1 MRPIST
7 LVMLSTLVVPSS
19 FAADISPGKWVLSI
33 ETRVAASP
41 DFAPQPYTLNQ
52 CLNQQDAQ
60 DPSCVLGGMANPG
73 ASDCTYTE
81 KSFSGSTFRFKMHCA
96 GSFGI
101 QASGEISYT
110 STTMDG
116 NIVSTATVLGQQA
129 EFQMKVSG
137 HRLGDCT
144 QNDKVSAG
152 PNSAA
157 P

>member
-1 MRPIST
+1 MRSIST
-7 LVMLSTLVVPSS
+7 LILLSLIAPSS
-19 FAADISPGKWVLSI
+19 FAADISAGKWALSM

-52 CLNQQDAQ
+52 CLTEQDAH
-60 DPSCVLGGMANPG
+60 DPSRVLGGMANPG

-101 QASGEISYT
+101 QASGEVTYT

-116 NIVSTATVLGQQA
+116 NIVSTATVLGQPA
-129 EFQMKVSG
+129 EFQLKVSG
-137 HRLGDCT
+137 RRLGECT
-144 QNDKVSAG
+144 QNGEVNAG
-152 PNSAA
+152 ANSASR
-157 P
+157 

>member
-1 MRPIST
+1 MRPISI
-7 LVMLSTLVVPSS
+7 LILLSLIAPSS
-19 FAADISPGKWVLSI
+19 FAADISPGKWALSM

-52 CLNQQDAQ
+52 CLTEQDAQ
-60 DPSCVLGGMANPG
+60 DPSRVLGGMANPG
-73 ASDCTYTE
+73 ASDCIYTE
-81 KSFSGSTFRFKMHCA
+81 KSFSGTTFRFKMRCA

-101 QASGEISYT
+101 QASGEIAYT

-116 NIVSTATVLGQQA
+116 NIVSTATVLGQPA

-144 QNDKVSAG
+144 QVSAG
-152 PNSAA
+152 PNSAS